1 MRLLF
6 LSDNFLYHKSHINS
20 FVRVLILR
28 NLDVI
33 GLVVD
38 LLLGDLLDDPG
49 RLHFDS
55 STESISYSF
64 TEFDNSPWISGF
76 ANRLRNDER
85 IQVHVNT

>member
-1 MRLLF
+1 MSLF
-6 LSDNFLYHKSHINS
+6 HNS

-28 NLDVI
+28 NIDVI

-38 LLLGDLLDDPG
+38 LLLVDLIQGDLIDDPG

-64 TEFDNSPWISGF
+64 TEFDNSPWISCF
-76 ANRLRNDER
+76 ANQLRYWER
-85 IQVHVNT
+85 G